1 MLAQML
7 ATYHSSLQASHRRPN
22 SILNIMKSCTV
33 LIFTASCAFLFVA
46 QTHTSVVK
54 KRAADTEQLAATTL
68 KDLEE
73 QCRTSQEALTQAFH
87 RMLERLKACNKELGS
102 KKQKQSNCT
111 GLSAYNAAQD
121 ALSRSVEECLLAAI
135 RLRNAAEDEEVE
147 EENISLMHQYQSRL
161 VANETISGF
170 LRNVLESEQRSPSS
184 WTRQNDAST
193 PEDQEVCPTT
203 FRVSSSINCMFVLRQ
218 FIGDIVV
225 KILYMCAAI
234 ISTI

>member
-1 MLAQML
+1 ML
-7 ATYHSSLQASHRRPN
+7 ATYLSGLQASHRRPN

-161 VANETISGF
+161 VANETINGF

-184 WTRQNDAST
+184 WTRQNGASI
-193 PEDQEVCPTT
+193 PEDQAVCPTT
-203 FRVSSSINCMFVLRQ
+203 FRVSNSINCMFVLRQ
-218 FIGDIVV
+218 FIRDIVV
-225 KILYMCAAI
+225 KILNMCTAI